1 MTKRLQGLRFYLLS
15 LEFITIFFSIL
26 LIYGAFNYI
35 QEKTTNDF
43 AQRRTSEI
51 AGIEMVFYNRIQQA
65 VLNLEILAAYNDLEA
80 GRFITDFSDIYLIS
94 GNSIQKIIKTN
105 PGSALFKGF
114 VFSKEIS
121 RYLAFSY
128 FSTVRRSQVY
138 RAPEDE
144 KPSLYFSI
152 PFLDKLLVGRIKLDS
167 LNNDIARLVQFDGS
181 IVLITNADGI
191 PYTSIGGNLPAPIIN
206 LPSGS
211 SITINKKQFII
222 NRLTSVWLSADI
234 VLLTPTNQ
242 LQYFNT
248 QIQFLAFLTLT
259 AIIVILLLRFSI
271 LDLLIIKPINYFI
284 KALNHWEINK
294 ALPEVPATIQ
304 GVAEI
309 QILAKTFYA
318 KANEITSMN
327 ERLEEQVQNMGHQLA
342 SALDKVLVSEKLA
355 VLGNLTAG
363 LAHELNTPL
372 GAIISTAETIRAAIV
387 QIKKDLCEL
396 LSKNNPEGT
405 NLLLYLLKA
414 SGQSQSSLRQRISFI
429 NNLESR
435 HIEYAEEI
443 TDDLV
448 DMEIPLDNVDLYEQL
463 CQIHQVQHIV
473 KTAYLFNILEKDN
486 AIIQSAAERASLTLK
501 ALKQWTYE
509 EKENR
514 LPLSIQEE
522 METILTMFY
531 NRTKYTIQIIRE
543 FLDPGWVL
551 ANPERLNAVWVN
563 LINNAIQAMEAGGT
577 ITIRIEKLHGDRDL
591 IQVQVTDTGIG
602 ISEENKPKIFTPF
615 FTTKPRGI
623 GTGIG
628 LDLSKRIVEDLSG
641 TITFTS
647 RPGLTTFTVTLPAYN
662 NQGA

>member
-1 MTKRLQGLRFYLLS
+1 MKKLQGLRFYLLS
-15 LEFITIFFSIL
+15 LEFITIFFSL
-26 LIYGAFNYI
+26 LFVYGAFNYI
-35 QEKTTNDF
+35 QQKITNDF
-43 AQRRTSEI
+43 TQRRKSEI
-51 AGIEMVFYNRIQQA
+51 TGIEMVFYSRLQQA
-65 VLNLEILAAYNDLEA
+65 VINLEKLAEYSDLEA
-80 GRFITDFSDIYLIS
+80 GRFISDFSDIYLIS
-94 GNSIQKIIKTN
+94 GNSIEKIIKTS
-105 PGSALFKGF
+105 PGSALFRGF
-114 VFSKEIS
+114 VFSKDIS
-121 RYLAFSY
+121 RFLASTY
-128 FSTVRRSQVY
+128 FSTVRRSPVFY
-138 RAPEDE
+138 APEDE
-144 KPSLYFSI
+144 KPSLYLSI
-152 PFLDKLLVGRIKLDS
+152 PLSDKQLVGRIKLDS
-167 LNNDIARLVQFDGS
+167 INNEIARLVQFDGS
-181 IVLITNADGI
+181 IVLITNSDGI
-191 PYTSIGGNLPAPIIN
+191 PYTSIGGNLPSQIIN
-206 LPSGS
+206 LPRGS
-211 SITINKKQFII
+211 SITIDKKQFII
-222 NRLTSVWLSADI
+222 NRLSSVWLSADI

-242 LQYFNT
+242 LQYFYT

-271 LDLLIIKPINYFI
+271 LDFLLIKPINYFI
-284 KALNHWEINK
+284 KALNQWEINK
-294 ALPEVPATIQ
+294 TLPEVPASIQ

-309 QILAKTFYA
+309 QLLAKTFYA

-327 ERLEEQVQNMGHQLA
+327 ERLEEQVQNMGQQLA

-396 LSKNNPEGT
+396 LSKNDPEET
-405 NLLLYLLKA
+405 TLFLNLLKA
-414 SGQSQSSLRQRISFI
+414 SGQSQSSLRERISFI
-429 NNLESR
+429 NNLESH
-435 HIEYAEEI
+435 HIAHAEEI

-448 DMEIPLDNVDLYEQL
+448 DMEIPLNSVDLYELL
-463 CQIHQVQHIV
+463 CKVHQVQHIV
-473 KTAYLFNILEKDN
+473 KTAYYFNILEKDN

-514 LPLSIQEE
+514 LPVSIQEE

-531 NRTKYTIQIIRE
+531 NRTKYTIQVIRE
-543 FLDPGWVL
+543 FLDPGWVF

-577 ITIRIEKLHGDRDL
+577 LTIRIEKLHSDRDL

-615 FTTKPRGI
+615 FTTKPKGI

-641 TITFTS
+641 TISFTS

-662 NQGA
+662 NKGA

>member
-1 MTKRLQGLRFYLLS
+1 MKKLQGLRFYLLS
-15 LEFITIFFSIL
+15 LEFITIFFSL
-26 LIYGAFNYI
+26 LFVYGAFNYI
-35 QEKTTNDF
+35 QQKITIDF
-43 AQRRTSEI
+43 SQRRKSEI
-51 AGIEMVFYNRIQQA
+51 TGIEMIFYNRLQEA
-65 VLNLEILAAYNDLEA
+65 VVNLEKLASYTDLEA
-80 GRFITDFSDIYLIS
+80 GRFIGDFSDIYLIS
-94 GNSIQKIIKTN
+94 GNSIEKIIKRS
-105 PGSALFKGF
+105 PGSALFGGF
-114 VFSKEIS
+114 IFSKEIS
-121 RYLAFSY
+121 QFFDSTY
-128 FSTVRRSQVY
+128 FSTVRRSPVFY
-138 RAPEDE
+138 APEDE
-144 KPSLYFSI
+144 KPSLYLSI
-152 PFLDKLLVGRIKLDS
+152 PLLDKLLVGRIKLDS
-167 LNNDIARLVQFDGS
+167 INNEIARLVQFDGS
-181 IVLITNADGI
+181 IVLITNSDGI
-191 PYTSIGGNLPAPIIN
+191 PYTSIGGNLPSQIIN
-206 LPSGS
+206 LPKSS
-211 SITINKKQFII
+211 SITIDKKQFII
-222 NRLTSVWLSADI
+222 NRLSSVWLSADI

-242 LQYFNT
+242 LQYFYT

-271 LDLLIIKPINYFI
+271 LDLLLIKPINYFI
-284 KALNHWEINK
+284 KALNQWEINK
-294 ALPEVPATIQ
+294 ILPEVPASIQ

-309 QILAKTFYA
+309 QLLAKTFYA

-327 ERLEEQVQNMGHQLA
+327 ERLEEQVQNMGQQLA

-387 QIKKDLCEL
+387 QIKKDLCDL
-396 LSKNNPEGT
+396 LSKNDPEET
-405 NLLLYLLKA
+405 TLFLNLLKA

-429 NNLESR
+429 NNLESH
-435 HIEYAEEI
+435 HIEHAEEI

-448 DMEIPLDNVDLYEQL
+448 DMEIPLDTVDLHELL
-463 CQIHQVQHIV
+463 CRVHQVQHIV
-473 KTAYLFNILEKDN
+473 KTAYYFNILEKDN

-509 EKENR
+509 EKETR
-514 LPLSIQEE
+514 VPLSIQEE

-531 NRTKYTIQIIRE
+531 NRTKYTIQVIRE
-543 FLDPGWVL
+543 FLDPGWVF

-577 ITIRIEKLHGDRDL
+577 LTIRIEKLHGDRDL

-615 FTTKPRGI
+615 FTTKPKGI

-662 NQGA
+662 NQST

>member
-1 MTKRLQGLRFYLLS
+1 MKKLQGLRFYLLS
-15 LEFITIFFSIL
+15 LEFITIFFSL
-26 LIYGAFNYI
+26 LFVYGAFNYI
-35 QEKTTNDF
+35 QQKITNDF
-43 AQRRTSEI
+43 SQRRKSEI
-51 AGIEMVFYNRIQQA
+51 TGIEMVFYNRLQQA
-65 VLNLEILAAYNDLEA
+65 VINLEKLAAYSDLEA
-80 GRFITDFSDIYLIS
+80 GRFISDFSDIYLIS
-94 GNSIQKIIKTN
+94 GNSIEKIIKTS
-105 PGSALFKGF
+105 PGSALFRGF
-114 VFSKEIS
+114 VFSKDIS
-121 RYLAFSY
+121 RFLASTY
-128 FSTVRRSQVY
+128 FSTVRRSPVFY
-138 RAPEDE
+138 APEDE
-144 KPSLYFSI
+144 KPSLYLSI
-152 PFLDKLLVGRIKLDS
+152 PLSDKQLVGRIKLDS
-167 LNNDIARLVQFDGS
+167 INNEIARLVQFDGS
-181 IVLITNADGI
+181 IVLITNSDGI
-191 PYTSIGGNLPAPIIN
+191 PYTSIGGNLPSQIIN
-206 LPSGS
+206 LPRGS
-211 SITINKKQFII
+211 SITIDKKQFII
-222 NRLTSVWLSADI
+222 NRLSSVWLSADI

-242 LQYFNT
+242 LQYFYT

-271 LDLLIIKPINYFI
+271 LDFLLIKPINYFI
-284 KALNHWEINK
+284 KALNQWEINK
-294 ALPEVPATIQ
+294 TLPEVPASIQ

-309 QILAKTFYA
+309 QLLAKTFYA

-327 ERLEEQVQNMGHQLA
+327 ERLEEQVQNMGQQLA
-342 SALDKVLVSEKLA
+342 TALDKVLVSEKLA

-387 QIKKDLCEL
+387 QIKKDLCDL
-396 LSKNNPEGT
+396 LSKNDPEET
-405 NLLLYLLKA
+405 KLFLNLLKA
-414 SGQSQSSLRQRISFI
+414 SGQSQSSLRERISFI

-435 HIEYAEEI
+435 HITHAEEI

-448 DMEIPLDNVDLYEQL
+448 DMEIPLDTTEIYELL
-463 CQIHQVQHIV
+463 CKVHKVQHIV
-473 KTAYLFNILEKDN
+473 KTAYYFNILEKDN

-509 EKENR
+509 EKETR
-514 LPLSIQEE
+514 VPVSIQEE

-543 FLDPGWVL
+543 FLDPGWVI

-577 ITIRIEKLHGDRDL
+577 LTIWIEKFHSDRDL

-615 FTTKPRGI
+615 FTTKPKGI

>member
-1 MTKRLQGLRFYLLS
+1 MKKLQGLRFYLLS
-15 LEFITIFFSIL
+15 LEFITIFFSL
-26 LIYGAFNYI
+26 LFVYGAFNYI
-35 QEKTTNDF
+35 QQKITNDF
-43 AQRRTSEI
+43 TQRRKSEI
-51 AGIEMVFYNRIQQA
+51 TGIEMVFYSRLQQA
-65 VLNLEILAAYNDLEA
+65 VINLEKLAEYSDLEA
-80 GRFITDFSDIYLIS
+80 GRFISDFSDIYLIS
-94 GNSIQKIIKTN
+94 GNSIEKIIKTS
-105 PGSALFKGF
+105 PGSALFRGF
-114 VFSKEIS
+114 VFSKDIS
-121 RYLAFSY
+121 RFLASTY
-128 FSTVRRSQVY
+128 FSTVRRSPVFY
-138 RAPEDE
+138 APEDE
-144 KPSLYFSI
+144 KPSLYLSI
-152 PFLDKLLVGRIKLDS
+152 PLSDKQLVSRIKLDS
-167 LNNDIARLVQFDGS
+167 INNEIARLVQFDGS
-181 IVLITNADGI
+181 IVLITNSDGI
-191 PYTSIGGNLPAPIIN
+191 PYTSIGGNLPSQIIN
-206 LPSGS
+206 LPRGS
-211 SITINKKQFII
+211 SITIDKKQFII
-222 NRLTSVWLSADI
+222 NRLSSVWLSADI

-242 LQYFNT
+242 LQYFYT

-271 LDLLIIKPINYFI
+271 LDFLLIKPINYFI
-284 KALNHWEINK
+284 KALNQWEINK
-294 ALPEVPATIQ
+294 TLPEVPASIQ

-309 QILAKTFYA
+309 QLLAKTFYA

-327 ERLEEQVQNMGHQLA
+327 ERLEEQVQNMGQQLA

-396 LSKNNPEGT
+396 LSKNDPEET
-405 NLLLYLLKA
+405 TLFLNLLKA
-414 SGQSQSSLRQRISFI
+414 SGQSQSSLRERISFI
-429 NNLESR
+429 NNLESH
-435 HIEYAEEI
+435 HIAHAEEI

-448 DMEIPLDNVDLYEQL
+448 DMEIPLNSVDLYELL
-463 CQIHQVQHIV
+463 CKVHQVQHIV
-473 KTAYLFNILEKDN
+473 KTAYYFNILEKDN

-514 LPLSIQEE
+514 LPVSIQEE

-531 NRTKYTIQIIRE
+531 NRTKYTIQVIRE
-543 FLDPGWVL
+543 FLDPGWVF

-577 ITIRIEKLHGDRDL
+577 LTIRIEKLHSDRDL

-615 FTTKPRGI
+615 FTTKPKGI

-641 TITFTS
+641 TISFTS

-662 NQGA
+662 NKGA